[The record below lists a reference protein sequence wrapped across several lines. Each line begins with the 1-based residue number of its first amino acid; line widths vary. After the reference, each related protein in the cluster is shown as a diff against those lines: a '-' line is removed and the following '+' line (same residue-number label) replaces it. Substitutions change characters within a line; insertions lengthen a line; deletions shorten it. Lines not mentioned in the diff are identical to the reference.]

1 MRGGHAAPVREGS
14 ADTLAWAPRYLT
26 DTHGSHQ
33 SIPRGGRLTTW
44 TDSTPLPD
52 DSSHTST
59 NPRWGQAFEGS
70 RRPARRGAGRRAAAL
85 AGLCSAHTSGVDHTG
100 AGAVRERAKR
110 RHGRHLPDAP
120 REPKRQGDREA
131 EGPEGGGRGRAVLSP
146 AGPDSRRRRLG
157 RRTAHGRPHGPH
169 ARPVRGGTFS
179 SLEEGGDHAGGVGS
193 GEITERC
200 ARAAGHLPGDVL
212 HAGPCCPPSSSPGP
226 GGARWARPR
235 SVPVSPSRSSAPPG
249 HAAYR
254 CRSTRRRATRFS
266 RGHRAARALVAGHAG
281 TQLFPFPGDQH
292 LFADASPPSDRGGRG
307 DDGAG
312 QRRPPRPRR
321 AGGVGGGLEAR
332 SSTTAERARAERLGA
347 GGRGGSLGRPT
358 RAGLSSPG
366 PPGPAPPAVPR
377 RAARSP
383 SPPGVHSRP
392 RPATRDRRR
401 GRGPGRPARRGAV

>member
-1 MRGGHAAPVREGS
+1 MRALCASARSEGTGDTSPTRPGSRSVRATARRRDPRGVAEVVRFSHPRGLTRGVVAWADALRTAGHTAHTPDLFEGAPSARWKRAAITPGASAPARSPNAARGRPGTCPGTSSTPARAARPAARPDPAGHAGRAPGPCPCPRPGVR
-14 ADTLAWAPRYLT
+14 
-26 DTHGSHQ
+26 H
-33 SIPRGGRLTTW
+33 
-44 TDSTPLPD
+44 
-52 DSSHTST
+52 
-59 NPRWGQAFEGS
+59 
-70 RRPARRGAGRRAAAL
+70 RPATRR
-85 AGLCSAHTSGVDHTG
+85 TG
-100 AGAVRERAKR
+100 AG
-110 RHGRHLPDAP
+110 P
-120 REPKRQGDREA
+120 RD
-131 EGPEGGGRGRAVLSP
+131 GGRP
-146 AGPDSRRRRLG
+146 AS
-157 RRTAHGRPHGPH
+157 H
-169 ARPVRGGTFS
+169 
-179 SLEEGGDHAGGVGS
+179 
-193 GEITERC
+193 
-200 ARAAGHLPGDVL
+200 
-212 HAGPCCPPSSSPGP
+212 
-226 GGARWARPR
+226 
-235 SVPVSPSRSSAPPG
+235 
-249 HAAYR
+249 
-254 CRSTRRRATRFS
+254 

>member
-131 EGPEGGGRGRAVLSP
+131 EGPEGGGRGRAVPSP

-169 ARPVRGGTFS
+169 ARPVRGAPS
-179 SLEEGGDHAGGVGS
+179 ARWKRAA
-193 GEITERC
+193 ITPGASAPARSPNAC
-200 ARAAGHLPGDVL
+200 VRAAGHLPGDVL
-212 HAGPCCPPSSSPGP
+212 HAGPCCPPGSSPGP
-226 GGARWARPR
+226 RRGTLGAPPVRARVPVSEFGTARPR
-235 SVPVSPSRSSAPPG
+235 GVPVQVHATEGDPLLTEDIEPPAHSSPATPARSCSRSPG
-249 HAAYR
+249 TSTSSRTFRRLPIAA
-254 CRSTRRRATRFS
+254 
-266 RGHRAARALVAGHAG
+266 G
-281 TQLFPFPGDQH
+281 
-292 LFADASPPSDRGGRG
+292 
-307 DDGAG
+307 
-312 QRRPPRPRR
+312 
-321 AGGVGGGLEAR
+321 
-332 SSTTAERARAERLGA
+332 
-347 GGRGGSLGRPT
+347 
-358 RAGLSSPG
+358 
-366 PPGPAPPAVPR
+366 
-377 RAARSP
+377 
-383 SPPGVHSRP
+383 
-392 RPATRDRRR
+392 
-401 GRGPGRPARRGAV
+401 

>member
-193 GEITERC
+193 GEITERLRAGGRTP
-200 ARAAGHLPGDVL
+200 ARGRPPRRPVLPARQLARTTAGDAGRAPGPCPCPRLGVR
-212 HAGPCCPPSSSPGP
+212 HRPATRRTGAGPRD
-226 GGARWARPR
+226 GGRPA
-235 SVPVSPSRSSAPPG
+235 S
-249 HAAYR
+249 H
-254 CRSTRRRATRFS
+254 

-292 LFADASPPSDRGGRG
+292 LFADVSPPSDRGGVTTVP
-307 DDGAG
+307 G

-347 GGRGGSLGRPT
+347 PGRGGSLGRPS

-383 SPPGVHSRP
+383 SPPGVLSRP